1 MENNPF
7 KTKNNDNLGASFLQE
22 VKTAH
27 RGNASSNDSLESEK
41 KNDFFDP
48 FPKETDAKPPNC
60 KQQSL
65 PDGQAPLFMNSFI
78 IELAGSIKNTLS
90 SIYHASCLTME
101 KFDDADIRKRS
112 HNQIRSDI
120 RRIDSVLNSL
130 LNYININTPIERTN
144 SLCIILEEILEAN
157 DKQLREKN
165 IKIVKKCEENLPETY
180 VHNEQVRF
188 ILHSVLQYVIFLT
201 PRNETIGFL
210 LKALD
215 FQDTTDTKKCSPEK
229 KKGYV
234 EVVVG
239 FDGDGKL
246 AGPLENLLKV
256 PEDQRQPTDLILILV
271 NEILT
276 KNRGSMTIESNGK
289 RPKTLITLRVP
300 IERRNVVNYAPITL

>member
-1 MENNPF
+1 MENNSF
-7 KTKNNDNLGASFLQE
+7 KTKNNDNLGASFLRE
-22 VKTAH
+22 VKTGP
-27 RGNASSNDSLESEK
+27 RGNGSSNDSFESEK

-48 FPKETDAKPPNC
+48 FPKETEAKPSKY

-90 SIYHASCLTME
+90 SIYHASVLTME

-215 FQDTTDTKKCSPEK
+215 FQDTTDTKKCFSRKEKGVRGGRGRLRWGREVSRSVRESAEDAGRPETTNRFDLDLSERNSHK
-229 KKGYV
+229 KRWV
-234 EVVVG
+234 
-239 FDGDGKL
+239 DDH
-246 AGPLENLLKV
+246 
-256 PEDQRQPTDLILILV
+256 
-271 NEILT
+271 
-276 KNRGSMTIESNGK
+276 
-289 RPKTLITLRVP
+289 
-300 IERRNVVNYAPITL
+300 

>member
-1 MENNPF
+1 MDNNLYR
-7 KTKNNDNLGASFLQE
+7 TKNNDNLGTSFLRE
-22 VKTAH
+22 VKTGS
-27 RGNASSNDSLESEK
+27 RGDGSSHDFFESEK

-48 FPKETDAKPPNC
+48 FPKETEPKPSQC
-60 KQQSL
+60 KQQSV

-90 SIYHASCLTME
+90 SIYHASVLTME

-112 HNQIRSDI
+112 HNQIRGDI

-144 SLCIILEEILEAN
+144 SLCIMLEEILEAN
-157 DKQLREKN
+157 DRQLREKN

-188 ILHSVLQYVIFLT
+188 ILHSVLQYTILLT

-215 FQDTTDTKKCSPEK
+215 FQDATDTKKGSPEK

-234 EVVVG
+234 EIVVG

-246 AGPLENLLKV
+246 AGPLEDLLKM

-271 NEILT
+271 NDILT
-276 KNRGSMTIESNGK
+276 RNRGSMTIESNGK

-300 IERRNVVNYAPITL
+300 IERRNIVNYAPITL

>member
-7 KTKNNDNLGASFLQE
+7 KTKNNDNLGASFLRE
-22 VKTAH
+22 VKTGP
-27 RGNASSNDSLESEK
+27 RGEGSSNDFFGSEK
-41 KNDFFDP
+41 KNNIFDP
-48 FPKETDAKPPNC
+48 FPKETEEKPSKC
-60 KQQSL
+60 KQIF
-65 PDGQAPLFMNSFI
+65 PDEQPPLFMNSFI
-78 IELAGSIKNTLS
+78 IELVGSIKNTLS
-90 SIYHASCLTME
+90 SIYHAAVLATE

-112 HNQIRSDI
+112 HYQIRSDI
-120 RRIDSVLNSL
+120 RRVDSVLNSL

-144 SLCIILEEILEAN
+144 SLYIILEEILEAN
-157 DKQLREKN
+157 GKQLREKN
-165 IKIVKKCEENLPETY
+165 IKIVKKCEEDLPETY

-188 ILHSVLQYVIFLT
+188 ILHSVLQYAIFLT

-215 FQDTTDTKKCSPEK
+215 FQDTTDTKKGSPEK

-246 AGPLENLLKV
+246 AGPLENLLKM
-256 PEDQRQPTDLILILV
+256 PEEQRQPTDLILILV